1 LKESSLRFIAPWTRI
16 ERVAYPIGDGFPD
29 GNPIGNPMNI
39 PHSWV
44 GRSILFFE
52 RKATTVPNLYRRIF
66 GMSEGVMW
74 DYTLPI
80 TILQLKKIKSNKIFN
95 TNLLYLLTP
104 NTLSMILTPSNYYFV
119 SRANIA
125 L

>member
-1 LKESSLRFIAPWTRI
+1 MKESSLRFIAPWTRI

-52 RKATTVPNLYRRIF
+52 REATTVPNLYRRIF
-66 GMSEGVMW
+66 DINERQQGECTPPS
-74 DYTLPI
+74 
-80 TILQLKKIKSNKIFN
+80 TILQLKKIKSNRN
-95 TNLLYLLTP
+95 
-104 NTLSMILTPSNYYFV
+104 S
-119 SRANIA
+119 
-125 L
+125 